1 MGIGRGRSREV
12 AFMVAHGLDDRE
24 VVRLSI
30 GLYAL
35 FRVVSTIRFAH
46 NVPGSLHPLQMFRLY
61 AKKALNKNTREI
73 LQSPLT
79 TIL

>member
-1 MGIGRGRSREV
+1 
-12 AFMVAHGLDDRE
+12 MVAHGLDDAE

-35 FRVVSTIRFAH
+35 FRVVNTIRFTH
-46 NVPGSLHPLQMFRLY
+46 NVPGSLNLLQMFRLY

-73 LQSPLT
+73 LQSSLP